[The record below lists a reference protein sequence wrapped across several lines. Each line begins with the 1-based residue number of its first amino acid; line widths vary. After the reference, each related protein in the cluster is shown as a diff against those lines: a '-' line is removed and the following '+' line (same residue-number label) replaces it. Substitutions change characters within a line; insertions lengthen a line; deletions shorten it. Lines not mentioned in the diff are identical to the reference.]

1 MQRASA
7 TVALH
12 AAKTTLRATKT
23 RFARAEGRAAFGN
36 AARNKTQRAAIW
48 LPNGSFRGAAV
59 RYLGGM
65 KRKTKHI
72 ALTLNID
79 TRTLAEFAQASR
91 EVARRT
97 GTAPTVE
104 EMMARM
110 LRARN
115 DADDLADMYCY
126 CALKHSAERVRERR

>member
-1 MQRASA
+1 
-7 TVALH
+7 
-12 AAKTTLRATKT
+12 
-23 RFARAEGRAAFGN
+23 
-36 AARNKTQRAAIW
+36 
-48 LPNGSFRGAAV
+48 
-59 RYLGGM
+59 M

>member
-1 MQRASA
+1 
-7 TVALH
+7 
-12 AAKTTLRATKT
+12 
-23 RFARAEGRAAFGN
+23 
-36 AARNKTQRAAIW
+36 
-48 LPNGSFRGAAV
+48 
-59 RYLGGM
+59 M

-79 TRTLAEFAQASR
+79 LQTLAEFAQASR

-110 LRARN
+110 LRARD

-126 CALKHSAERVRERR
+126 SALKHPLERVQERR

>member
-1 MQRASA
+1 
-7 TVALH
+7 
-12 AAKTTLRATKT
+12 
-23 RFARAEGRAAFGN
+23 
-36 AARNKTQRAAIW
+36 
-48 LPNGSFRGAAV
+48 
-59 RYLGGM
+59 M
-65 KRKTKHI
+65 KHKTKHI

-104 EMMARM
+104 EMMARL
-110 LRARN
+110 LRARD

-126 CALKHSAERVRERR
+126 SALKHSAERVRDRR